1 MRAEFLDEGNWVL
14 PLVRRR
20 RESCKL

>member
-1 MRAEFLDEGNWVL
+1 MIAEFLDEGNWVL
-14 PLVRRR
+14 PLQQRR

>member
-14 PLVRRR
+14 PLVQRR
-20 RESCKL
+20 RESCKM